1 MKKIDNLLKTLAQKA
16 ADQNIDAESE
26 LNAIFEYYST
36 QIGKSIQPL
45 NAVSAPFVYRLLT
58 EYAQAVKKYFPEE
71 IKMSDYLGETQMTMI
86 ML

>member
-1 MKKIDNLLKTLAQKA
+1 MKDIDNLLETLVQKV
-16 ADQNIDAESE
+16 ADQDISAGKE
-26 LNAIFEYYST
+26 LNEILEYYST
-36 QIGKSIQPL
+36 KISESIQPL

>member
-1 MKKIDNLLKTLAQKA
+1 MKDINKLLKTLTQKA
-16 ADQNIDAESE
+16 AYQDINVESE
-26 LNAIFEYYST
+26 LNAVFEYYST